1 MKYFSNFAFKNMDT
15 LKMETEKH
23 IERLRYGSYNDFKI
37 IYNRYAGNLYGFVF
51 GLTRSHELSKDI
63 VQDTFIK
70 VWTNRENIDP
80 NQSFK
85 SYLFKIS
92 HHLIIDEFRKR
103 LNDPIFENYLDYSDN
118 LQISNPSS
126 VEQKL
131 DFDLFIECLNKA
143 KEKLT
148 NRQKEIFELS
158 KEMGMTTPQISNKL
172 NISEQTIYNQLSTAI
187 RILKKE
193 MGDTLILLFSIFF
206 E

>member
-1 MKYFSNFAFKNMDT
+1 MKYFSNFVSRIRNVIDMKI
-15 LKMETEKH
+15 EKH
-23 IERLRYGSYNDFKI
+23 IEGLRCGSYNDFKV

-70 VWTNRENIDP
+70 IWTNRESIDP
-80 NQSFK
+80 TQSFK

-92 HHLIIDEFRKR
+92 HNLIIDEFRKR
-103 LNDPIFENYLDYSDN
+103 LNNPIFESYLDYSDN
-118 LQISNPSS
+118 LPISNPFS

-131 DFDLFIECLNKA
+131 DYDLFVERLNKA

-148 NRQKEIFELS
+148 SRQKEIFELS
-158 KEMGMTTPQISNKL
+158 KEMGMTSPQISEKL
-172 NISEQTIYNQLSTAI
+172 NISEQTIYNQLSAAI
-187 RILKKE
+187 RILRKE
-193 MGDTLILLFSIFF
+193 VGSAFLLFTIFF